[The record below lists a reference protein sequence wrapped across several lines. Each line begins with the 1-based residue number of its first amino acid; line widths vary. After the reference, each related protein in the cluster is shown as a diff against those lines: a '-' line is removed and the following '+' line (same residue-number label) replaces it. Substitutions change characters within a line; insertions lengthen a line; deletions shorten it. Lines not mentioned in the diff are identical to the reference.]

1 MQANVLCQQ
10 GLRQDALTTPLLRR
24 KSESSAQQ
32 SLDMRSAGEDCVV
45 RFLSKKWSEP
55 SAALGGE
62 AIGCRLRGVAD
73 AHRLKIRAKLGF
85 PL

>member
-1 MQANVLCQQ
+1 
-10 GLRQDALTTPLLRR
+10 
-24 KSESSAQQ
+24 
-32 SLDMRSAGEDCVV
+32 MRSAGEDCVV